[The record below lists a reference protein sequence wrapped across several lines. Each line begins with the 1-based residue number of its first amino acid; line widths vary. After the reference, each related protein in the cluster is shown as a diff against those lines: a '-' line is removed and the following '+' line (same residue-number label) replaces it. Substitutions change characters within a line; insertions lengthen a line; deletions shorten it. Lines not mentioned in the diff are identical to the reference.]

1 MDQFFKDENGKV
13 YFLSEQDQ
21 QTQAGKITLAEN
33 TDWIPITPDQAQAI
47 TSPGPTPA
55 QLLLSYQQ
63 SALLELGKSDITQLR
78 IIDAIAKGANSW
90 ANPDVVAWVTYRE
103 QLRTAA
109 KSLTIGT
116 LPTKPDYP
124 SGT

>member
-33 TDWIPITPDQAQAI
+33 IDWIPITPDQAQAI

-116 LPTKPDYP
+116 LPTKPAYP